1 MKLLSLHI
9 EHFGRLADFSYVFED
24 PLNTILAEN
33 GWGKSTLAV
42 FLKVM
47 FYGFDGEM
55 KRNEEGNERLRYRP
69 WGGGIYGGSVTFQ
82 KGDKA
87 YRMLRIFGA
96 RKKEDTFHLYDE
108 ETGLPSSDF
117 SEQIGEEL
125 FGIDRE
131 SFSRTVFWSQQDHE
145 TEATTMIQAKIG
157 DVASEQD
164 DLTSYDRAVRQ
175 LKKEIDRLSPDRASG
190 QIRKKQDRAA
200 VLEAEAARLP
210 GLKQEL
216 QQSERHQKDLSD
228 SLEEI
233 RERRQAY
240 TVASTAAIPAQM
252 QAEADPALAALQA
265 KLSASGERLEMLQRI
280 RRSTA
285 AQGHKEREEYLRV
298 QRQCNRLEQDAAFSA
313 NRAAGR
319 YRTAGLLSLAVTILF
334 LILIAL
340 HAISLPFL
348 AMPVLSA
355 VCSIYCLFRSR
366 RNDADPAL
374 VSRLE
379 ELRQEERDLH
389 ASLRSLSGRL
399 GRAKQQI
406 LEEEKRRKDLQAE
419 IRSRTPAARAAAIRT
434 PSTEEIADR
443 IAPGLTEF
451 DRREEEC
458 RKELADA
465 RQQSEDLRQ
474 RIAESEDA
482 AERLIKLR
490 REIDTLRDR
499 YEICVKTVGCLEQAR
514 GSFTARYMNPFL
526 RSFRR
531 HYGMLTG
538 ESAENLQTDAD
549 FHITVMSDGLPRDP
563 SLMSEGTRDLIS
575 LCRRMAMVDAMYP
588 GEKPF
593 LVLDDPFSNLDDERV
608 KGGLRFL
615 RSASYEY
622 QILYLTCH
630 NHLSRE
636 DPSSQLFHRN
646 RLHADLFRVVEL
658 LSAGFV
664 EILRQ
669 IDLDLLVAPCDRRVQ
684 PYQAA
689 DLPALVSGLLFQ
701 FS

>member
-216 QQSERHQKDLSD
+216 QQSERRQKDLSD

-399 GRAKQQI
+399 DRAKQQI

-490 REIDTLRDR
+490 SEIDTLRDR

-531 HYGMLTG
+531 HYGVLTG

-549 FHITVMSDGLPRDP
+549 FHITVMSEGLPRDP

-630 NHLSRE
+630 KSR
-636 DPSSQLFHRN
+636 
-646 RLHADLFRVVEL
+646 V
-658 LSAGFV
+658 
-664 EILRQ
+664 
-669 IDLDLLVAPCDRRVQ
+669 
-684 PYQAA
+684 
-689 DLPALVSGLLFQ
+689 
-701 FS
+701 

>member
-379 ELRQEERDLH
+379 ELRQEEQDLH

-419 IRSRTPAARAAAIRT
+419 IRSGTPAARAAAIRT

-549 FHITVMSDGLPRDP
+549 FHITVMSRAKSLFLSWMTP
-563 SLMSEGTRDLIS
+563 SPTSMMS
-575 LCRRMAMVDAMYP
+575 A
-588 GEKPF
+588 
-593 LVLDDPFSNLDDERV
+593 
-608 KGGLRFL
+608 
-615 RSASYEY
+615 
-622 QILYLTCH
+622 
-630 NHLSRE
+630 
-636 DPSSQLFHRN
+636 
-646 RLHADLFRVVEL
+646 
-658 LSAGFV
+658 
-664 EILRQ
+664 
-669 IDLDLLVAPCDRRVQ
+669 
-684 PYQAA
+684 
-689 DLPALVSGLLFQ
+689 
-701 FS
+701 

>member
-82 KGDKA
+82 IGDKA

-379 ELRQEERDLH
+379 ELRQEEQDLH

-490 REIDTLRDR
+490 SEIDTLRDR
-499 YEICVKTVGCLEQAR
+499 YEI
-514 GSFTARYMNPFL
+514 
-526 RSFRR
+526 
-531 HYGMLTG
+531 
-538 ESAENLQTDAD
+538 
-549 FHITVMSDGLPRDP
+549 
-563 SLMSEGTRDLIS
+563 
-575 LCRRMAMVDAMYP
+575 
-588 GEKPF
+588 
-593 LVLDDPFSNLDDERV
+593 
-608 KGGLRFL
+608 
-615 RSASYEY
+615 
-622 QILYLTCH
+622 
-630 NHLSRE
+630 
-636 DPSSQLFHRN
+636 
-646 RLHADLFRVVEL
+646 
-658 LSAGFV
+658 
-664 EILRQ
+664 
-669 IDLDLLVAPCDRRVQ
+669 
-684 PYQAA
+684 
-689 DLPALVSGLLFQ
+689 
-701 FS
+701 